1 MAARK
6 KRKKSRRTLLEDDA
20 AIVGRMGS
28 TLRDISRL
36 RAQNILEKGPSITV
50 DRSSPRRHIGLNV
63 PTAGT
68 SNAEV
73 VERRRSA
80 RKKSGKKRRK

>member
-1 MAARK
+1 MAVRK
-6 KRKKSRRTLLEDDA
+6 KRKKSKRTLLEDDA
-20 AIVGRMGS
+20 IIGRIGS
-28 TLRDISRL
+28 TLKDISRL

-73 VERRRSA
+73 VERRRTA
-80 RKKSGKKRRK
+80 RRKKRRK